1 MYRMVIR
8 EQVIYGHF
16 RDYFGV
22 AQEIVAYA
30 KSKEWAAFTIYSP
43 FAGAGNDVVYHF
55 DYASLAEL
63 EKEMNASM
71 SDAGFMKLIRRQAD
85 HIVQGS
91 SVSEILMTLDDV
103 A

>member
-1 MYRMVIR
+1 MYRLVIR

-16 RDYFGV
+16 RDYFAV
-22 AQEIVAYA
+22 AQEILAYA
-30 KSKEWAAFTIYSP
+30 KSKEWAAFTMYEPLS
-43 FAGAGNDVVYHF
+43 GASNDVVYHA

-63 EKEMNASM
+63 ENEMNATN

-91 SVSEILMTLDDV
+91 SVSEILKTIDD
-103 A
+103 AA